1 MQQAAPRQ
9 DMAYE
14 RGGLRAQVPHT
25 EQTSGS
31 QDRSCTGGCFTFRN
45 FAGNPAKLAAVPAG
59 RAFFPGHGFDVGAVQ
74 RGCRSE
80 AVKHDADGA
89 AIAARADDDAFPAG
103 EIWASRRSECAHP
116 DAGPWRQPK
125 PLFGRLCGR
134 SRRTESHCGTHL
146 FGRRGGPE
154 AIAVV
159 RQGGAAASGDPGCE
173 PSRATI

>member
-1 MQQAAPRQ
+1 LQQAAPRQ

-31 QDRSCTGGCFTFRN
+31 QDRSCTGGCFTFR
-45 FAGNPAKLAAVPAG
+45 AGNPAKLAAVPAG

-80 AVKHDADGA
+80 AVKHDADRA
-89 AIAARADDDAFPAG
+89 AIAAHADDDAFPAG

-154 AIAVV
+154 ARMLFTSVLPTA
-159 RQGGAAASGDPGCE
+159 GTSPYCG
-173 PSRATI
+173 

>member
-1 MQQAAPRQ
+1 
-9 DMAYE
+9 MAYE

-89 AIAARADDDAFPAG
+89 AIAARADDDPFPAG